1 MIRTDRMVSF
11 AMALIATCVM
21 SAAASAQSTP
31 NSRTSNGSRF
41 GGSFRGT
48 PEPTLIAIAGAVGA
62 GYLALRR
69 RNAKKSPS
77 DV

>member
-1 MIRTDRMVSF
+1 MRINRFVSF
-11 AMALIATCVM
+11 AMALVVACVTA
-21 SAAASAQSTP
+21 SAASAQSTP
-31 NSRTSNGSRF
+31 TPKNAGPGRH

-48 PEPTLIAIAGAVGA
+48 PEPALIAIAGAIGA

-69 RNAKKSPS
+69 KAKKPTS